1 MTEEMNFSDEPI
13 DVQQDFD
20 NWEPAPEFAP
30 PPAAGTYQTFLSEI
44 REAKEFDFNGG
55 KRLTA
60 TVDLR
65 IIGGQ
70 YDDRAITWVR
80 VTNAERT
87 RSNGK
92 TSSQMMDLVKC
103 GGLQQAPKSNKEYY
117 VALQGLK
124 DRGPAAGFKTQIDW
138 RGFCTT
144 CYETK
149 LMALTGITTADAAKT
164 AATAEQ
170 KKEASKF
177 ATKAKN
183 YRAFPTLPSG
193 AKADSFICADCKD
206 EVRAQVNVQR
216 FLP

>member
-1 MTEEMNFSDEPI
+1 MIDEMNFSDDPI

-30 PPAAGTYQTFLSEI
+30 PPVAGTYQTYISEI
-44 REAKEFDFNGG
+44 REATEIDSKAG
-55 KRLTA
+55 KRLSA
-60 TVDLR
+60 IIDLK

-70 YDDRAITWVR
+70 YDERTIAWVR
-80 VTNAERT
+80 ISNVEMQ

-92 TSSQMMDLVKC
+92 TSSQMLDVLKC
-103 GGLQQAPKSNKEYY
+103 GGVQQAPRSNKEYF
-117 VALQGLK
+117 VALKGMK
-124 DRGPAAGFKTQIDW
+124 DRGAGASFKTQIDW

-144 CYETK
+144 CYETR
-149 LMALTGITTADAAKT
+149 LMSLTGAENTEAAK
-164 AATAEQ
+164 AMATAEQ
-170 KKEASKF
+170 KKDASKF

-183 YRAFPTLPSG
+183 YRAFPTNAAG
-193 AKADSFICADCKD
+193 AKCDSFICADCKD